1 MQNRD
6 LTMHLFLKIQAYIK
20 YISTSQATKD
30 EEIPEICKLQHLW
43 KVTTDLDC
51 HKYLYSL

>member
-1 MQNRD
+1 
-6 LTMHLFLKIQAYIK
+6 MHLFLKIQAYIK